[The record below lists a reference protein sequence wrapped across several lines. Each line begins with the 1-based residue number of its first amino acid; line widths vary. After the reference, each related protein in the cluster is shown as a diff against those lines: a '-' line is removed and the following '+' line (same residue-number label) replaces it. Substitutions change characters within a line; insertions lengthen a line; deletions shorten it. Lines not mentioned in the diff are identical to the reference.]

1 MKCRKIVSILIVM
14 LVPGLF
20 PVLGQDNFSL
30 QELIRMTLLEN
41 YQLQIVQKDQQM
53 AENLNTLGNA
63 GFLPEAGIA
72 AERSWEIM
80 TSESNLYTG
89 ATRSGTNAQ
98 STRFNALMEIGWTI
112 FDGFAMFAHRDRLD
126 HLAKMGELET
136 RFFLEQ
142 TIADLAKTYYSL
154 IREQRLLELYRQS
167 FEVSSF
173 RYELE
178 ERKRRVGSGNALL
191 YHQAV
196 LDLNADSARVI
207 DQVMNIRDQQ
217 IQINRTI
224 NRNPDLPLNP
234 ENSNIN
240 LQGIPLPEEIIEMA
254 ISNNRDLERAKLEE
268 MLADANSRIEKSE
281 RYPQVDLFGAYS
293 FSHQTSQLGI
303 IESAQNRGSYFGVR
317 VRLKLFDGGKL
328 NTRIENAMLEQEQAA
343 IHEKDIRAMI
353 ESDLLRLT
361 GRYHSFLQQH
371 QLLQHSM
378 EAANRSLII
387 AREQLQNGAI
397 NGYEFRQTQLTV
409 LQMENQMIELMYAMR
424 IIEIDIYRISGILL
438 ESIYQG
444 FKE

>member
-154 IREQRLLELYRQS
+154 IREQRLLELHRQS

>member
-112 FDGFAMFAHRDRLD
+112 FDGFAMFAHRDRLN
-126 HLAKMGELET
+126 HMATLGELET

-217 IQINRTI
+217 IQINRII

-234 ENSNIN
+234 ENGNIN
-240 LQGIPLPEEIIEMA
+240 LYGIPLPEEIIEMA

>member
-1 MKCRKIVSILIVM
+1 MKCRKIVNILIVM

-20 PVLGQDNFSL
+20 PALGQDNFSL

-53 AENLNTLGNA
+53 AENLNTIGNA

-80 TSESNLYTG
+80 TSESHLYTG

-154 IREQRLLELYRQS
+154 IREQRLLELHRQS

-268 MLADANSRIEKSE
+268 MIADANFRIEKSE
-281 RYPQVDLFGAYS
+281 RYPQVNLFGAYS

-438 ESIYQG
+438 ERVY
-444 FKE
+444 